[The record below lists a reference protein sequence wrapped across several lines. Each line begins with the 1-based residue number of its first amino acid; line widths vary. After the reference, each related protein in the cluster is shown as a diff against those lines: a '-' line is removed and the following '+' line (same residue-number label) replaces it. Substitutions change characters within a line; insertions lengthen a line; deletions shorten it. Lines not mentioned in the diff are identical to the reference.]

1 MACQLPRMPGTRLVL
16 GSRGARTRGPGMDE
30 RRRRSGC
37 HYLIAS
43 QRWPSL
49 LRPSEA
55 RSGSLQ
61 QAEIGGWRTLIL
73 LYKALICMVLYVM
86 VQVGWRCGL
95 DFSP

>member
-1 MACQLPRMPGTRLVL
+1 MPASIKRRHTGAKIMVYAFFDTGGREHRAI
-16 GSRGARTRGPGMDE
+16 GSW
-30 RRRRSGC
+30 
-37 HYLIAS
+37 
-43 QRWPSL
+43 RWPSL

-61 QAEIGGWRTLIL
+61 QAEIGGWRTSIL